1 MKFLHMADLHIGKR
15 VNEYSMLEDQAFILQ
30 QILEI
35 ANKEQVDGLLVAGDV
50 YDKSL
55 ASAEAVQ
62 LFDHFLSQ
70 VAKQGLQTFVI
81 SGNHDSAERIAYGGR
96 LMKQSGVYMSPVY
109 GGEIETICLQDD
121 YGKLNLYMLPFVKP
135 PHVRRVA
142 SEETEIETYTDAIGF
157 VIGQMQIDTTQ
168 RNILLCHQF
177 VAGALRTDSEE
188 PSVGGLDAV
197 DASVFEPFD
206 YVALGHLHRP
216 QKIGRETVRYAGSP
230 LKYSFSEISH
240 QKSVVLVEFL
250 DKGTVEVRTIPLQ
263 AKRDLREIKG
273 RYETISSREF
283 LQTQNTDDYV
293 HIILTDEE
301 EIMNV
306 QGILSL
312 QYPNMMR
319 VDYDNARTRA
329 AGYQGDV
336 AELEHKTPLQL
347 FGELFE
353 LQNGQ
358 SMSKEQ
364 EALMVGWIEEIWSEE
379 EVL

>member
-1 MKFLHMADLHIGKR
+1 M
-15 VNEYSMLEDQAFILQ
+15 
-30 QILEI
+30 
-35 ANKEQVDGLLVAGDV
+35 
-50 YDKSL
+50 
-55 ASAEAVQ
+55 
-62 LFDHFLSQ
+62 
-70 VAKQGLQTFVI
+70 
-81 SGNHDSAERIAYGGR
+81 
-96 LMKQSGVYMSPVY
+96 
-109 GGEIETICLQDD
+109 
-121 YGKLNLYMLPFVKP
+121 
-135 PHVRRVA
+135 
-142 SEETEIETYTDAIGF
+142 
-157 VIGQMQIDTTQ
+157 
-168 RNILLCHQF
+168 
-177 VAGALRTDSEE
+177 
-188 PSVGGLDAV
+188 
-197 DASVFEPFD
+197 
-206 YVALGHLHRP
+206 
-216 QKIGRETVRYAGSP
+216 
-230 LKYSFSEISH
+230 
-240 QKSVVLVEFL
+240 
-250 DKGTVEVRTIPLQ
+250 
-263 AKRDLREIKG
+263 
-273 RYETISSREF
+273 
-283 LQTQNTDDYV
+283 QTQNTDDYV